1 MIRAAGVSRTRRRVG
16 RAERR
21 GVAAVEFAL
30 IAPLMVLLV
39 LGMLECGRLFL
50 VRQTLIVA
58 AREGARVA
66 AYSDLE
72 QAAAQVNRVLADA
85 NLTDA
90 TITTEPAGSPAAG
103 DPITVRVA
111 LPFQNAA
118 WIPPFFLR
126 GHTVTASATM
136 RKQ

>member
-1 MIRAAGVSRTRRRVG
+1 MIPVSPAHRRVG
-16 RAERR
+16 RDERR
-21 GVAAVEFAL
+21 GVAVVEFAL
-30 IAPLMVLLV
+30 VAPLMVLLV

-66 AYSDLE
+66 AYSDRG
-72 QAAAQVNRVLADA
+72 QVAPQVNRVLADA
-85 NLTDA
+85 SLAGA

-103 DPITVRVA
+103 DPVTVRVS

-136 RKQ
+136 RKH

>member
-1 MIRAAGVSRTRRRVG
+1 MIRASAVRRRVDCDD
-16 RAERR
+16 RR

-66 AYSDLE
+66 AYSDLG
-72 QAAAQVNRVLADA
+72 QAAPQVNRVLADA
-85 NLTDA
+85 NLAGA
-90 TITTEPAGSPAAG
+90 TITTQPSGSPAAG
-103 DPITVRVA
+103 DPVTVRVS

-126 GHTVTASATM
+126 GHTVTVSATM